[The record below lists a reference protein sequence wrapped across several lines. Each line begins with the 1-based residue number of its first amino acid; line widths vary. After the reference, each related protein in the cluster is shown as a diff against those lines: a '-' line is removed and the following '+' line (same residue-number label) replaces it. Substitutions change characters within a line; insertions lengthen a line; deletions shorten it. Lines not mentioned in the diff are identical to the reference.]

1 MRVRSGLPDADL
13 VAAARQGSEAAFTA
27 LVARHQQGLR
37 SFLRRL
43 CRDHALAEDL
53 AQDAFVAAWSGLS
66 KLREPAHFKT
76 WLFALAWRRA
86 ASQFRSASR
95 RKVRETEWAGQGGDI
110 PGLAPEDRMAL
121 ERALSDLPPDQRAAV
136 ALCLAGGWSHT
147 EAADVLGLP
156 VGTVKSH
163 VTRGRARLA
172 EALGETS

>member
-1 MRVRSGLPDADL
+1 MRTDVADAAL
-13 VAAARQGSEAAFTA
+13 VAAARHGSESAFSA
-27 LVARHQQGLR
+27 LVTRHQQGLR

-43 CRDHALAEDL
+43 YRDHALADDL

-66 KLREPAHFKT
+66 KLREPERFKS
-76 WLFALAWRRA
+76 WLYGLAWRKA
-86 ASQFRSASR
+86 ASHFRSASR
-95 RKVRETEWAGQGGDI
+95 RRARETEWAGQGEEI
-110 PGLAPEDRMAL
+110 PGLPPEDRIAL
-121 ERALSDLPPDQRAAV
+121 ENALTGLPADQRAAV

-163 VTRGRARLA
+163 VTRGRAKLA